1 MKRPDKQLTT
11 FIESQLAIG
20 AHIEK
25 IRSDLHTG
33 EWNDADIDQA
43 LAYVESKKKR
53 APRKK
58 GVRFSALVTLFFIC
72 VGLGVALFFFRD
84 KIPQLAPS
92 TPEPITFPDLT
103 PKTLPP
109 VATDEPTPATS
120 TPAVDDFAEVRKAF
134 DTEFS
139 SAQFIRTSR
148 LDADMIVTAVITDE
162 FGSSTTRDL
171 VFAHTEG
178 VWKFS
183 AYADPIATSTP
194 LVEVPVFIVKD
205 ITVVPAPP
213 LVNNRRTEFTISILN
228 EGVVAFEDGVKF
240 QLVFGDRAPIE
251 LAYPKKIDSGETI
264 APTYSPY
271 AETGKKYADAPGSYK
286 VEIWYDGAQVYRKDV
301 DLY

>member
-33 EWNDADIDQA
+33 DWNDADIDQA

-58 GVRFSALVTLFFIC
+58 GMRFSALLILFFIC
-72 VGLGVALFFFRD
+72 VVLGIVWFFFRD
-84 KIPQLAPS
+84 KIPAIAPS
-92 TPEPITFPDLT
+92 TPAPITFPDLT
-103 PKTLPP
+103 PQALPP
-109 VATDEPTPATS
+109 IVIDEPAPATS
-120 TPAVDDFAEVRKAF
+120 TPVVDDFAEVRKAF

-148 LDADMIVTAVITDE
+148 LDDTMIVTAVITDE

-171 VFAHTEG
+171 IFAKAEG
-178 VWKFS
+178 MWKFS
-183 AYADPIATSTP
+183 TYAEPIATSTP
-194 LVEVPVFIVKD
+194 LIEVPVFIVKD
-205 ITVVPAPP
+205 ITIVPAPA
-213 LVNNRRTEFTISILN
+213 LVNNRRTELTITIYN
-228 EGVVAFEDGVKF
+228 EGVVAFENGVRF

-251 LAYPKKIDSGETI
+251 LTYPKKIGPGETI
-264 APTYSPY
+264 SSTYSPY

-286 VEIWYDGAQVYRKDV
+286 VEILFDGEQVYREDV